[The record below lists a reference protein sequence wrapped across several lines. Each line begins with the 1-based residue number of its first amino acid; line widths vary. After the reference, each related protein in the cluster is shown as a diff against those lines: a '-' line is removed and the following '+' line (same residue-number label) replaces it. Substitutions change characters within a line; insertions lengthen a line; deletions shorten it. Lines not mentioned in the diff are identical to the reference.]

1 VQIAIVALIALFAAA
16 GLAYTSVCIV
26 IAHKMTR
33 AKRADPYRIAHWQDH
48 SADRI
53 AFSPRPISGRQRDR
67 HLRLAAWYIPVPD
80 AVGAVV
86 LVHGK
91 DCCRGEELN
100 TDTYELVQSLRTR
113 GFSTLLIDLR
123 GHGESDAS
131 RMTYGLR
138 ERHDVLGAV
147 DWLVGRGY
155 ASGKIGLFGA
165 SMGGACALAAAAHE
179 LAVGALVTDSAF
191 ADFDD
196 MMHRKFR
203 KLTGLPNLFL
213 PGALLVGRLVLR
225 ENLRLNK
232 PVRDALHMVG
242 RPVLVIHSDSD
253 QFVPLDHAQAIAIAS
268 AAQLWVTKGPHHM
281 ASYRQDP
288 SLYCGRVASFFS
300 TALGGLQS
308 SSRSAV
314 HSAS

>member
-1 VQIAIVALIALFAAA
+1 MHSAIVGLGLLLVIAGCVYVAICV
-16 GLAYTSVCIV
+16 TV
-26 IAHKMTR
+26 AHKMTR
-33 AKRADPYRIAHWQDH
+33 AKRSDPYRQVHWQEH
-48 SADRI
+48 CVDRI
-53 AFSPRPISGRQRDR
+53 AFTPRPLPGHGNQRS
-67 HLRLAAWYIPVPD
+67 LQLAAWYLPVAKP
-80 AVGAVV
+80 VGAVI

-100 TDTYELVQSLRTR
+100 TDTYALVQSLRMR

-123 GHGESDAS
+123 GHGESDGS

-138 ERHDVLGAV
+138 ERHDVLGAI

-155 ASGKIGLFGA
+155 TAGKIGLFGA
-165 SMGGACALAAAAHE
+165 SMGGACALAAAAQE

-232 PVRDALHMVG
+232 PVRDAVQLIG

-288 SLYCGRVASFFS
+288 TLYCGRVSAFFS
-300 TALGGLQS
+300 SALGDS
-308 SSRSAV
+308 SVAATPLAY
-314 HSAS
+314 SAS

>member
-1 VQIAIVALIALFAAA
+1 MQIVLIGLSVLVAVVGAA
-16 GLAYTSVCIV
+16 YVTVCLV
-26 IAHKMTR
+26 IAHRMTR
-33 AKRADPYRIAHWQDH
+33 AKRTDPYRVAHWQDH

-53 AFSPRPISGRQRDR
+53 AFSPRLMPGRSRDR
-67 HLRLAAWYIPVPD
+67 SLRLAGWYIPVTEP
-80 AVGAVV
+80 VGAVV

-100 TDTYELVQSLRTR
+100 TDTYELVQSLRTQ
-113 GFSTLLIDLR
+113 GFSTMLIDLR

-138 ERHDVLGAV
+138 ERHDVLGAI
-147 DWLVGRGY
+147 DWLVAHGY
-155 ASGKIGLFGA
+155 AAGKIGLFGA

-179 LAVGALVTDSAF
+179 SAVGALVTDSAF

-196 MMHRKFR
+196 MMLRKFR
-203 KLTGLPNLFL
+203 KLTGLPNIFL
-213 PGALLVGRLVLR
+213 PGALLVGRVVLR

-281 ASYRQDP
+281 ASFRQDP
-288 SLYCGRVASFFS
+288 ALYCGRVASFFS
-300 TALGGLQS
+300 TALGGLQGPTV
-308 SSRSAV
+308 AAT

>member
-1 VQIAIVALIALFAAA
+1 MHTSIVGLSLLLAIAAVL
-16 GLAYTSVCIV
+16 YVVVCV
-26 IAHKMTR
+26 TVAHKMTR
-33 AKRADPYRIAHWQDH
+33 AKRSDPYRQAHWQEH
-48 SADRI
+48 CVDRV
-53 AFSPRPISGRQRDR
+53 AFSPRPLPGQSGIRR
-67 HLRLAAWYIPVPD
+67 LNLAAWYLPVAKP
-80 AVGAVV
+80 VGAVV

-100 TDTYELVQSLRTR
+100 TDTYALVQSLRTR

-123 GHGESDAS
+123 GHGESDDS

-138 ERHDVLGAV
+138 ERHDVLGAI
-147 DWLVGRGY
+147 DWLVSRGY
-155 ASGKIGLFGA
+155 TAGKIGLFGA
-165 SMGGACALAAAAHE
+165 SMGGACALAAAAQE
-179 LAVGALVTDSAF
+179 SAVGALVTDSAF

-203 KLTGLPNLFL
+203 KLTGLPNVFL

-232 PVRDALHMVG
+232 PVRDAVYMLG

-281 ASYRQDP
+281 ASFRQDP
-288 SLYCGRVASFFS
+288 AVYCGRVSAFFS
-300 TALGGLQS
+300 SALGELPVPI
-308 SSRSAV
+308 APEV

>member
-1 VQIAIVALIALFAAA
+1 MYLLVVGLSLLLAIALFSYA
-16 GLAYTSVCIV
+16 LVCV
-26 IAHKMTR
+26 TVAHKMTR
-33 AKRADPYRIAHWQDH
+33 AKRADPYRQAHWQEH
-48 SADRI
+48 CVDRI
-53 AFSPRPISGRQRDR
+53 AFSPRPLPGQGSAK
-67 HLRLAAWYIPVPD
+67 HLHLAGWYLPVSKP
-80 AVGAVV
+80 VGAIV

-91 DCCRGEELN
+91 DCCRGDELN
-100 TDTYELVQSLRTR
+100 TDTYALVQALRTR

-123 GHGESDAS
+123 GHGESEGS

-138 ERHDVLGAV
+138 ERHDVLGAI
-147 DWLVGRGY
+147 DWLVSRGY
-155 ASGKIGLFGA
+155 PAGKIGLFGA
-165 SMGGACALAAAAHE
+165 SMGGACALAAAAQE

-232 PVRDALHMVG
+232 PVRDAVHMVG

-281 ASYRQDP
+281 ASFRQDP
-288 SLYCGRVASFFS
+288 TLYCGRVSAFFS
-300 TALGGLQS
+300 KALGDLPMAS
-308 SSRSAV
+308 SPLSY
-314 HSAS
+314 SAS